1 MVQTLN
7 SLSME
12 KLINPGKHQ
21 LCAAKFGEDQTLYR
35 AKILEATNMS
45 LVQGFLRTPDL
56 CNKVISSLFVMTNN
70 AKACTNLKHFN
81 SCCFFT
87 TSTNVKPVHQPIS
100 EKLGQAATSEITS
113 AASPLTD
120 KHGRAHT
127 YLRISLTERCNL
139 RCKYCMPAGGVPL
152 QNKSNLLTT
161 DEIYYLAR
169 IFVEQGIRKIRLT
182 GGEPTIRTD
191 IVDIIAKLKAISQ
204 LENVGITTNGLMLT
218 RLLVSMQRA
227 GLDALN
233 ISLDTLKPQRFQEIT
248 RRKGWER
255 VIAGIDLAIQLGY
268 KPKINCVLMR
278 DFNDDEICDFV
289 EFTKER
295 NVDVRFIE
303 YMPFSGNKWQTEKLM
318 SFRDTLKIIKS
329 HWADLE
335 ALQNGLNDTSK
346 AYKVPHY
353 KGQIG
358 FITSMT
364 EHFCGTCNRLRLT
377 ADGNLK
383 VCLFGNKEFSLRDAI
398 RANCSRDDLVTL
410 IGAAVKRKK
419 KQHAGML
426 NLSQMENRPMILI
439 GTLNKTHYPTNT
451 SLLISDSINTSMI
464 AHLSLLRSKQ
474 FSKFY
479 CTNSKQGLTHVDN
492 DGKASMVDVSHKPI
506 TVREAE
512 ATANVHVTP
521 KIADLIRSNNLKKGD
536 VLSVAQLAGILAAKK
551 TSDLIPLCH
560 NIGITSVNVEAIL
573 DSDNH
578 LIKLKSKVRCC
589 GQTGVEME
597 ALTAVTIAAL
607 TVYDMCKSV
616 THNIVISDIRLT
628 AKSGGERGSFKCI

>member
-1 MVQTLN
+1 MRKMAYVYPQMMCCDN
-7 SLSME
+7 
-12 KLINPGKHQ
+12 K
-21 LCAAKFGEDQTLYR
+21 
-35 AKILEATNMS
+35 ATNMS
-45 LVQGFLRTPDL
+45 LVQSFLKTPDV

-70 AKACTNLKHFN
+70 VKACTNLKNLKHFN
-81 SCCFFT
+81 SCCFFA
-87 TSTNVKPVHQPIS
+87 TSTNVKPVHQPVS
-100 EKLGQAATSEITS
+100 ETFVKAATSEITS

-191 IVDIIAKLKAISQ
+191 IVDIIAKLKGISQ

-233 ISLDTLKPQRFQEIT
+233 ISLDTLKPERFQEIT

-278 DFNDDEICDFV
+278 NFNDDEICDFV

-318 SFRDTLKIIKS
+318 SFRDTLKIINNR
-329 HWADLE
+329 WADLK

-419 KQHAGML
+419 KQHAGT
-426 NLSQMENRPMILI
+426 R
-439 GTLNKTHYPTNT
+439 TKTHYSTNT
-451 SLLISDSINTSMI
+451 SLLISDSTNTSM
-464 AHLSLLRSKQ
+464 LSLLRSKQ

-512 ATANVHVTP
+512 ASANVHVTP
-521 KIADLIRSNNLKKGD
+521 KIVNLIRSNNLKKGD

-560 NIGITSVNVEAIL
+560 NISITSVNVEAVL

-607 TVYDMCKSV
+607 TVYDMCKSI
-616 THNIVISDIRLT
+616 THNIIISDIRLT

>member
-1 MVQTLN
+1 
-7 SLSME
+7 
-12 KLINPGKHQ
+12 
-21 LCAAKFGEDQTLYR
+21 
-35 AKILEATNMS
+35 MS
-45 LVQGFLRTPDL
+45 FMQRYLKTPDV
-56 CNKVISSLFVMTNN
+56 CNKTVFTLFLMTNN
-70 AKACTNLKHFN
+70 VKPCTTSLKHLH
-81 SCCFFT
+81 SCRYFT
-87 TSTNVKPVHQPIS
+87 TSANIKPVQQPIDK
-100 EKLGQAATSEITS
+100 KLSKIMPSEITS

-120 KHGRAHT
+120 KHGRVHT

-152 QNKSNLLTT
+152 QSKSNLLTT
-161 DEIYYLAR
+161 EEIYYLAR

-182 GGEPTIRTD
+182 GGEPTVRSD
-191 IVDIIAKLKAISQ
+191 IVDIIAKLKCIPQ

-218 RLLVSMQRA
+218 RLLVSMQRV

-233 ISLDTLKPQRFQEIT
+233 ISLDTLKPQRFQELT

-255 VIAGIDLAIQLGY
+255 VIAGIDLSIQLGY

-278 DFNDDEICDFV
+278 NFNDDEICDFV
-289 EFTKER
+289 EFTKDR

-318 SFRDTLKIIKS
+318 SFRDTLKIIKNR
-329 HWADLE
+329 WPDFE
-335 ALQNGLNDTSK
+335 AMQNGPNDTSK
-346 AYKVPHY
+346 AYKVPDY

-398 RANCSRDDLVTL
+398 RNNCSRDDLVAL

-439 GTLNKTHYPTNT
+439 GVHKNNYYSTNASLLNSKSVNT
-451 SLLISDSINTSMI
+451 SAI
-464 AHLSLLRSKQ
+464 AQLFLMQTKQ
-474 FSKFY
+474 MLKFY
-479 CTNSKQGLTHVDN
+479 CTDSKKQGLTHIDN
-492 DGKASMVDVSHKPI
+492 EGKASMVDVSHKPI
-506 TVREAE
+506 TIREAE
-512 ATANVHVTP
+512 ASANVHVTA
-521 KIADLIRSNNLKKGD
+521 KIVDLIQSNNMKKGD
-536 VLSVAQLAGILAAKK
+536 VLNVAQLAGILAAKK

-560 NIGITSVNVEAIL
+560 NIGITSVKVEAML
-573 DSDNH
+573 DSENH
-578 LIKLKSKVRCC
+578 LVKLKSKVRCC

-597 ALTAVTIAAL
+597 ALTAVTVAAL
-607 TVYDMCKSV
+607 TVYDMCKAV
-616 THNIVISDIRLT
+616 THDITISDIRLT
-628 AKSGGERGSFKCI
+628 AKSGGERGTFKRI